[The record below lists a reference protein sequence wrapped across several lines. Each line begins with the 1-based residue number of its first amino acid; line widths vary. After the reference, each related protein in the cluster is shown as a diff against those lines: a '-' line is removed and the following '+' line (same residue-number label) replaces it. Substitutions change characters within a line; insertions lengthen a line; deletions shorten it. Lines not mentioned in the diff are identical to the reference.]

1 MRSTPTEEL
10 FPFPHPQ
17 DCCQNAKSI
26 SSLQMMFTSIKG
38 LTQLQTCKSSQRL
51 SQGDGAVEVRGGH
64 DVRNKTQMRAS
75 GEIRGGSQSQSS
87 TSWNTVHE
95 VQSRASCFLSSTFPP
110 SSSLPSL
117 PPIFS
122 PIPLISRCVSPSL
135 TQPDNSSSFSAGP
148 VPAVGGRSSYLNVSP
163 KRGEG
168 FLLPL

>member
-75 GEIRGGSQSQSS
+75 GEIRGGSQRQ
-87 TSWNTVHE
+87 
-95 VQSRASCFLSSTFPP
+95 PP
-110 SSSLPSL
+110 SPAPPGTPSTKCRVEPLVSSRQPSHPPLHSPPSL
-117 PPIFS
+117 LSF
-122 PIPLISRCVSPSL
+122 PLFLLSL
-135 TQPDNSSSFSAGP
+135 DA
-148 VPAVGGRSSYLNVSP
+148 
-163 KRGEG
+163 
-168 FLLPL
+168 FLLPSHNRTTHHPSLLGPFQQWGDVHLT